1 MTNIVECKGI
11 RALCIYKI
19 LMEEKKKMKSNTAE
33 DYNQVSASEDP
44 TNISKEEQERL
55 TLEAIKKFKTL
66 S

>member
-1 MTNIVECKGI
+1 
-11 RALCIYKI
+11 
-19 LMEEKKKMKSNTAE
+19 MKSNTAE